1 MPTLSLA
8 LLWGCA
14 SDHQLLV
21 ADADYLDG
29 EVIVGLNTGPSG
41 YVGVL
46 NDYGFTELDYDPSLD
61 IARLDI
67 GTMEVKTAL
76 TLIHDDDRLAF
87 TEPNYVVESTAVSVD
102 DPWYPNQW
110 GLHAINASD
119 AWEYGIGEGVVVAVL
134 DTGVD
139 IDGDDGLNHVVSG
152 KDIVYDSDPT
162 YDKRGHGTHVAGTI
176 AQTTDNGYGVA
187 GVAWGASIMPVKVLG
202 NSGSGSMWGVAQGM
216 LHACTNGADVINMSL
231 GSWGSS
237 QYIADAIDACHD
249 EDVVLVAATGNN
261 GANSLNYPARRD
273 GIIAV
278 GATYEGG
285 GRSSYS
291 NYGSGMELVAPGS
304 AILQETPSGWGTYY
318 GTSMATPHVAGVAAL
333 VRGAGIES
341 HEEVREILQET
352 AVDWGNSG
360 YDTVYGYGYV
370 DAEAAMIE
378 AYTRLENETPET
390 EDPEDEEETEP
401 PEDEEETET
410 PDEEEQEEEEEEEDE
425 EEVDETAPTIQNF
438 WANSPEA
445 GKFTIHWE
453 TDEPAD
459 GYVEFDPWGDKSVTA
474 DGYDTEHERTF
485 TASSGYWYRFRIK
498 STDEAGNQVVSPWW
512 KVYVN

>member
-14 SDHQLLV
+14 SDHQLLA

-29 EVIVGLNTGPSG
+29 EIVVGLNTGPTG

-46 NDYGFTELDYDPSLD
+46 NDYGFNELEYDPSLD

-67 GTMEVKTAL
+67 GAMEVETAL
-76 TLIHDDDRLAF
+76 LLIQDDDRFAF
-87 TEPNYVVESTAVSVD
+87 TEPNYVVESTAVTVN
-102 DPWYPNQW
+102 DPRFGSQW
-110 GLHAINASD
+110 GLPAINAPE
-119 AWEYGIGEGVVVAVL
+119 AWEYGIGEGVIVAVL

-139 IDGDDGLNHVVSG
+139 VDGEDGLNDVVPG
-152 KDIVYDSDPT
+152 KDIVYGSDPT
-162 YDKRGHGTHVAGTI
+162 YDARGHGTHVAGTI

-187 GVAWGASIMPVKVLG
+187 GVAWGASVMPVKVLSNG
-202 NSGSGSMWGVAQGM
+202 GSGSMWGVAQGM
-216 LHACTNGADVINMSL
+216 LYACDNGADVINMSL
-231 GSWGSS
+231 SSRGSS
-237 QYIADAIDACHD
+237 QYIASAIEECHD
-249 EDVVLVAATGNN
+249 ADVVMVASTGNS
-261 GANSLNYPARRD
+261 GSSSIGWPARRD

-278 GATYEGG
+278 GATYKGG

-291 NYGSGMELVAPGS
+291 NYGYGMELVAPGS
-304 AILQETPSGWGTYY
+304 AILQETPKGWGTYS
-318 GTSMATPHVAGVAAL
+318 GTSMAAPHVAGVAAL

-341 HEEVREILQET
+341 HDEVREILQET
-352 AVDWGNSG
+352 AVDWGNTG
-360 YDTVYGYGYV
+360 YDTVYGYGYL

-378 AYTRLENETPET
+378 AYERLENDTPET

-401 PEDEEETET
+401 PEDEEETEA
-410 PDEEEQEEEEEEEDE
+410 PDEEEDQEEEA
-425 EEVDETAPTIQNF
+425 DETAPTIQNF
-438 WANSPEA
+438 WANSPET

-459 GYVEFDPWGDKSVTA
+459 GYVEFDPWGDKAVTA

-485 TASSGYWYRFRIK
+485 TASSGYWYHFRIK
-498 STDEAGNQVVSPWW
+498 STDEAGNQVVSQWW